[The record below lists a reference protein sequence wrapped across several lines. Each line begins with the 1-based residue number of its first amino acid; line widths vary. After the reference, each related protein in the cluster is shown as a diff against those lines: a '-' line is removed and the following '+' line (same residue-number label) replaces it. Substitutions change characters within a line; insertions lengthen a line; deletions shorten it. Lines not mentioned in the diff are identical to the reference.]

1 MIRFLFPGLSALIL
15 IAFAG
20 SSAAQAPNCSAVSG
34 SSTVALLELY
44 TSEGCDSCPP
54 ADRWVGELGK
64 RGFGSDRIVPI
75 ALHVDYWDYLG
86 WKDPYARAAFTAR
99 QREVVKLGG
108 GSVVYTPQILVNGR
122 DYRRW
127 SSASSFAG
135 DLKAINDR
143 PARATI
149 ALSLKPGGQSTAEVT
164 AAVTNIDPLHRAD
177 AALFVALYEDGL
189 STNVTAGENKGV
201 RLKHDR
207 VVREWFGPFGLDGG
221 GKIDLHRAVMLPAR
235 SRISGVVAF
244 VQNRRNAEILQA
256 LDVPACSI

>member
-1 MIRFLFPGLSALIL
+1 MLKFSGLPALFL

-20 SSAAQAPNCSAVSG
+20 SSAAQMPNCSAVSG

-64 RGFGSDRIVPI
+64 RGFGTDRIVPI

-86 WKDPYARAAFTAR
+86 WKDPYARSTFTAR

-108 GSVVYTPQILVNGR
+108 GAVVYTPQILVNGR

-149 ALSLKPGGQSTAEVT
+149 ALSLKPSGQSTAEVS
-164 AAVTNIDPLHRAD
+164 AAVTNIDPAHRAK
-177 AALFVALYEDGL
+177 AALYVAIYEDGL
-189 STNVTAGENKGV
+189 SMNVTAGENKGV

-207 VVREWFGPFGLDGG
+207 VVREWFGPFGLDGS

-235 SRISGVVAF
+235 SKISGVVAF

-256 LDVPACSI
+256 LDVPACST